1 MNEIESSGTETP
13 RKTNA
18 SKNQSEPPSSSA
30 PAQGRGQGLWS
41 WLKGLLALRTV
52 SLRDDLEVA
61 LESENNGETA
71 DFTQSERTILKNVL
85 DLAEKRVED
94 VMIPRADIEAIETSE
109 TLAALVM
116 RFRTAGHSRL
126 PVYRDNLDDIAGFIH
141 VKDALRRITEPVT
154 DPEASLPV
162 KLVSTPLRTRLEKL
176 EIMRDVLFVP
186 PLMPVGDLLQQMQ
199 LKRVHMAVVIDEYG
213 GTDGL
218 VTIEDL
224 LEAVVGE
231 IADEHDDDVALVRK
245 VNSNMFLASARAEL
259 GELRQVIGPDFDAS
273 AYEEEV
279 DTLGGLV
286 FELAG
291 HVPVKGETVHGI
303 KGFEFEV
310 LQADSRQV
318 KRVRIKRVKQAKPRP
333 AKLPDK
339 QPEKPV
345 GRAADKRAATA
356 AAAAD
361 KASDGAG
368 TPAP

>member
-1 MNEIESSGTETP
+1 MNESDTSTAP
-13 RKTNA
+13 ARKPAPKTN
-18 SKNQSEPPSSSA
+18 SEPPSSPA
-30 PAQGRGQGLWS
+30 PAAS
-41 WLKGLLALRTV
+41 WGPRIWHWVRGLLAMRTV

-61 LESENNGETA
+61 LESENSGGTA

-94 VMIPRADIEAIETSE
+94 VMIPRADIEAIETTE
-109 TLAALVM
+109 TLATLVS
-116 RFRTAGHSRL
+116 RFRQVGHSRM
-126 PVYRDNLDDIAGFIH
+126 PVYSDSLDNITGFIH

-154 DPEASLPV
+154 DPEAALPV
-162 KLVSTPLRTRLEKL
+162 KLVSPPLRQKLEKL
-176 EIMRDVLFVP
+176 EIVRTVLFVP

-231 IADEHDDDVALVRK
+231 IEDEHDDDVALVRK
-245 VNSNMFLASARAEL
+245 VNSNVFIASARAEL
-259 GELRQVIGPDFDAS
+259 TEVRQVIGPDFDPGAH
-273 AYEEEV
+273 ADEV

-291 HVPVKGETVHGI
+291 HVPLKGEHVTGI

-318 KRVRIKRVKQAKPRP
+318 KRVKIKRLKQRAPRP
-333 AKLPDK
+333 PKPPVTK
-339 QPEKPV
+339 QPDETVSPS
-345 GRAADKRAATA
+345 AQ
-356 AAAAD
+356 
-361 KASDGAG
+361 
-368 TPAP
+368 

>member
-1 MNEIESSGTETP
+1 MRPYPMNDSDSPSAPPKKPAQT
-13 RKTNA
+13 KSN
-18 SKNQSEPPSSSA
+18 NEPPSSPA
-30 PAQGRGQGLWS
+30 PTATWGQKLWS
-41 WLKGLLALRTV
+41 RLRGLIAMRTV

-61 LESENNGETA
+61 LESENNGGTA

-109 TLAALVM
+109 TLGVLVT
-116 RFRTAGHSRL
+116 RFRQVGHSRM
-126 PVYRDNLDDIAGFIH
+126 PVYADSLDNIIGFIH

-154 DPEASLPV
+154 DPEASVPV
-162 KLVSTPLRTRLEKL
+162 KLVSTPLRSRLEKL
-176 EIMRDVLFVP
+176 DLVRQVLFVP

-231 IADEHDDDVALVRK
+231 IEDEHDDDVALVRK
-245 VNSNMFLASARAEL
+245 VNSNVFIASARAEL
-259 GELRQVIGPDFDAS
+259 EEVREVIGPDFDPGSHAD
-273 AYEEEV
+273 EV

-291 HVPVKGETVHGI
+291 HVPAKGEHVNGI
-303 KGFEFEV
+303 KGFEFEI

-318 KRVRIKRVKQAKPRP
+318 KRVKIKRLKQPKPRP
-333 AKLPDK
+333 PKPPVAKA
-339 QPEKPV
+339 PE
-345 GRAADKRAATA
+345 D
-356 AAAAD
+356 
-361 KASDGAG
+361 
-368 TPAP
+368 TPAPAAE

>member
-1 MNEIESSGTETP
+1 MNDSDSPSAPTKKP
-13 RKTNA
+13 AQAKSN
-18 SKNQSEPPSSSA
+18 NEPPSSPA
-30 PAQGRGQGLWS
+30 PAATWGQKIWNRLRGLI
-41 WLKGLLALRTV
+41 AMRTV

-61 LESENNGETA
+61 LESENNGGTA

-109 TLAALVM
+109 TLGVLVT
-116 RFRTAGHSRL
+116 RFRQVGHSRM
-126 PVYRDNLDDIAGFIH
+126 PVYSDSLDNITGFIH

-154 DPEASLPV
+154 DPEASVPV
-162 KLVSTPLRTRLEKL
+162 KLVSTPLRSRLEKL
-176 EIMRDVLFVP
+176 DLVRQVLFVP

-231 IADEHDDDVALVRK
+231 IEDEHDDDVALVRK
-245 VNSNMFLASARAEL
+245 VNSNVFIASARAEL
-259 GELRQVIGPDFDAS
+259 EEVQEVIGPDFDPGSHAD
-273 AYEEEV
+273 EV

-291 HVPVKGETVHGI
+291 HVPAKGEHVNGI
-303 KGFEFEV
+303 KGFEFEI

-318 KRVRIKRVKQAKPRP
+318 KRVKIKRLKQPKPRP
-333 AKLPDK
+333 PKPPVTKA
-339 QPEKPV
+339 PE
-345 GRAADKRAATA
+345 D
-356 AAAAD
+356 
-361 KASDGAG
+361 
-368 TPAP
+368 TPAPAAE